1 MLQAEDESEVKSEIG
16 GQIRNPNVE
25 IRKALDEKNGNNA
38 VISYEAQAGE
48 IRNWIEHRRG
58 H

>member
-38 VISYEAQAGE
+38 VISYDAQAGE
-48 IRNWIEHRRG
+48 IRNWIEH
-58 H
+58 